1 MPEFRVRA
9 APCDGAAAAG
19 RPHGAGRVD
28 SGMRITR
35 GVLLVILAL
44 FIGVALGSY
53 HEEVS
58 YWQAKNL
65 CGPAGAVIAWF
76 LRMLFGPVLSWFW
89 PLFIMFFAVLAF
101 QDVEA
106 RAELRRIICL
116 PVLLIVVAA
125 VTALF
130 GGSKAGGFAGLK
142 TLGFLKLISGRIG
155 SALILVAALIIVSF
169 ILVPHAV
176 ESLLGQLR
184 RIRFPRFAPPDRTRA
199 QSEAQTKPRKRRK
212 ERETIVTVAAPDDEA
227 RGASRLEPLPPKITV
242 VEPPSSVRVAEAR
255 PGEEIEEPPRAPV
268 PSDENV
274 PLPDLSLLDN
284 YESRGVTY
292 SKEDL
297 IARSEVIEK
306 KLRDYGLDGKVQEVR
321 PGPVVTT
328 FEFVPAASVKVNQ
341 IASRSD
347 DISLALAARSIRIQA
362 PIPGRGAVG
371 IEVPNP
377 EPSIVSLR
385 ELLEHYPAGKEG
397 LVAPLGKTVTGEPFF
412 ADLAEMPHLLIAGA
426 TGSGKSVCIN
436 TIICS
441 LLFHHTPATCQFIL
455 VDPKRLELS
464 TYHDIPHLLHPV
476 ITEAKRVLKVLHWLT
491 VEMDRR
497 YKLLAS
503 VGVKNIQSYNR
514 KIAEE
519 TRVDPDSGETLTR
532 LPYYVTIIDEL
543 ADIMVIMG
551 NEIYPPITR
560 LSQMARAVGIHL
572 VFATQRPSVDVV
584 TGLIKANFPCRLAFQ
599 VSSKI
604 DSRTILD
611 ANGAEKLLGN
621 GDMLYLPKNLPN
633 PIRLQGAFISE
644 AETERVAS
652 YWRQFATGE
661 EQLEFAEEAVAAS
674 DDDAPIDDE
683 LFQKAKELVII
694 HQQGSISLLQRR
706 LRVGYARAARLID
719 MLEQAGV
726 VGPFE
731 GSKAR
736 RVLVSREKYNAS

>member
-1 MPEFRVRA
+1 
-9 APCDGAAAAG
+9 
-19 RPHGAGRVD
+19 
-28 SGMRITR
+28 MRNTV
-35 GVLLVILAL
+35 GVLLILLAL
-44 FIGVALGSY
+44 FIGVTLASF
-53 HEEVS
+53 HEEDWIVLS
-58 YWQAKNL
+58 SAEGLRGFWGAIHQVKNL
-65 CGPAGAVIAWF
+65 GGFVGAAF
-76 LRMLFGPVLSWFW
+76 AESLRGLSGPVLPWFW
-89 PLFIMFFAVLAF
+89 PLFIVFFAVLSF
-101 QDVEA
+101 KDIEA
-106 RAELRRIICL
+106 RSQLRRIIWIL
-116 PVLLIVVAA
+116 VLFVIVQAMVAI
-125 VTALF
+125 L
-130 GGSKAGGFAGLK
+130 GGSEAGGLVGLK
-142 TLGFLKLISGRIG
+142 TLGFLRLLAGRVG
-155 SALILVAALIIVSF
+155 SVLILIAALIGISF
-169 ILVPHAV
+169 LLVPHAV
-176 ESLLGQLR
+176 ESLLGQFR
-184 RIRFPRFAPPDRTRA
+184 RIRFPRMPLPRRERTETEPKPKRKKREPVEAPA
-199 QSEAQTKPRKRRK
+199 
-212 ERETIVTVAAPDDEA
+212 IVDDEA
-227 RGASRLEPLPPKITV
+227 RAEAKAQARPPKITV
-242 VEPPSSVRVAEAR
+242 VEAPLPVRADDAR
-255 PGEEIEEPPRAPV
+255 VSEELEEPPRAPV

-297 IARSEVIEK
+297 IARSEVIQK
-306 KLRDYGLDGKVQEVR
+306 KLRDYGLDGKIQEVR

-347 DISLALAARSIRIQA
+347 DISLALAAKSIRIQA

-397 LVAPLGKTVTGEPFF
+397 LIVPLGKTATGEPFF
-412 ADLAEMPHLLIAGA
+412 ADVADMPHLLIAGA

-476 ITEAKRVLKVLHWLT
+476 ITEAKRVLKVLQWLT

-503 VGVKNIQSYNR
+503 IGVKNIQSYNR
-514 KIAEE
+514 KVAEE
-519 TRVDPDSGETLTR
+519 TMADPETGEALTR

-543 ADIMVIMG
+543 ADIMVLVG

-599 VSSKI
+599 VSSKT

-652 YWRQFATGE
+652 YWRQFAKGD
-661 EQLEFAEEAVAAS
+661 EQLELAEEVVAAP
-674 DDDAPIDDE
+674 DDDAPIDDD
-683 LFQKAKELVII
+683 LFQKAKDLVII

>member
-1 MPEFRVRA
+1 
-9 APCDGAAAAG
+9 
-19 RPHGAGRVD
+19 
-28 SGMRITR
+28 MRITK
-35 GVLLVILAL
+35 GVLLLLLAA
-44 FIGVALGSY
+44 FVGVSLASIHDEDWGAFWK
-53 HEEVS
+53 V
-58 YWQAKNL
+58 KNL
-65 CGPAGAVIAWF
+65 CGPIGAVIAGTLHF
-76 LRMLFGPVLSWFW
+76 LFGPVLSWFW
-89 PLFIMFFAVLAF
+89 PLFIAFLAVLILREIEVWS
-101 QDVEA
+101 Q
-106 RAELRRIICL
+106 LRRTICAI
-116 PVLLIVVAA
+116 VLLVVVSAIVGA
-125 VTALF
+125 F
-130 GGSKAGGFAGLK
+130 GGEPAAGRVGIK
-142 TLGFLKLISGRIG
+142 TLGFLRLISGRIG
-155 SALILVAALIIVSF
+155 SGLILAAALLFVSF
-169 ILVPHAV
+169 LLLPGAVDALFSLLRRVRLPGVALPGPKRGRETRRSAAKKGKEAPEIPVIV
-176 ESLLGQLR
+176 ESEIEVMRGKKRPLR
-184 RIRFPRFAPPDRTRA
+184 DQEIR
-199 QSEAQTKPRKRRK
+199 E
-212 ERETIVTVAAPDDEA
+212 E
-227 RGASRLEPLPPKITV
+227 GPPKITV
-242 VEPPSSVRVAEAR
+242 PRMPAVKADGAR
-255 PGEEIEEPPRAPV
+255 LNDIEEAPAS
-268 PSDENV
+268 PAAPAGDM

-284 YESRGVTY
+284 YEARGVSY
-292 SKEDL
+292 SNEDL

-306 KLRDYGLDGKVQEVR
+306 KLKDYGLDGKVQEVR

-328 FEFVPAASVKVNQ
+328 FEFVPAAGVKVSQ

-347 DISLALAARSIRIQA
+347 DISLALAARSIRIEA

-377 EPSIVSLR
+377 QASLVTVK
-385 ELLEHYPAGKEG
+385 ELLEHYPAEKEG
-397 LVAPLGKTVTGEPFF
+397 LIVPLGKTVTGEPFF
-412 ADLAEMPHLLIAGA
+412 ADISDMPHLLIAGA

-441 LLFHHTPATCQFIL
+441 LLFHHTPASCRFIL
-455 VDPKRLELS
+455 VDPKRLELIA
-464 TYHDIPHLLHPV
+464 YNDIPHLLHSV
-476 ITEAKRVLKVLHWLT
+476 ITEAKTVLKVLQWLT

-497 YKLLAS
+497 YRLLAS
-503 VGVKNIQSYNR
+503 VGVKNIQGFNR
-514 KIAEE
+514 KVLDEE
-519 TRVDPDSGETLTR
+519 VLHPETQERLSR

-543 ADIMVIMG
+543 ADIMVLMG

-599 VSSKI
+599 VTSKT

-644 AETERVAS
+644 AESERVAS
-652 YWRQFATGE
+652 YWKKFAGGE
-661 EQLEFAEEAVAAS
+661 EGLDLADETPVAT

-683 LFQKAKELVII
+683 LFQKAKELVVI

-719 MLEQAGV
+719 MLEQSGV

-736 RVLVSREKYNAS
+736 RVLVSRENYDES